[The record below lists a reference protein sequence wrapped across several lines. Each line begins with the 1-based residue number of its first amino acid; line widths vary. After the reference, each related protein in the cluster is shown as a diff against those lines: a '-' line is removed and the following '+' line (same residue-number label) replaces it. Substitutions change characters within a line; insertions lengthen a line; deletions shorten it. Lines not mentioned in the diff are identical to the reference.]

1 MGQFS
6 RIRVLTFCTAGNI
19 GGVNIVEISKK
30 KTLKDWTTFLLLVF
44 LIVGG
49 VTYYTVFYTPK
60 NSIELYQ
67 EISFAD
73 DFEEVKKLM
82 SKGYEDNF
90 KEEDFDFIKRLDTS
104 ANRIGQ
110 FTLFEYDERTFV
122 IMTSPGTKKLEVLAV
137 DELPK
142 DIRNYFLQ
150 LAP

>member
-1 MGQFS
+1 M
-6 RIRVLTFCTAGNI
+6 I
-19 GGVNIVEISKK
+19 GGA
-30 KTLKDWTTFLLLVF
+30 
-44 LIVGG
+44 
-49 VTYYTVFYTPK
+49 TYYGFFYTPK

-67 EISFAD
+67 AIAFAD

-82 SKGYEDNF
+82 LEGYEDNF
-90 KEEDFDFIKRLDTS
+90 KEEDFDFVKRLDTS
-104 ANRIGQ
+104 PNSIGQ

-122 IMTSPGTKKLEVLAV
+122 IMTSPGTKRLKVLAV